1 MPWSAPSV
9 IELRIAFVHAVRTA
23 KRPLAV
29 ACRDFR
35 ISRKTGYKWLARF
48 ALVCGTDVTMA
59 RAWNVLWNVFG
70 EYGLPDAILCDN
82 AFGSL
87 GPGVSWFE
95 ARLMRLD
102 VRVVHGR
109 PYHPP
114 DPGQGRAIP
123 RHARSR
129 DLPTTSPRQPRPLP
143 GRIGTVATRRL
154 QRDPAPRGSGRR
166 RARYSLATLRTTS
179 SRQTAHRRI
188 PRRHRDPQSLHG
200 RRCPLALCENPGR
213 PRADRRIRPHRRNRQ
228 PREPLVWNPPHST
241 NTGGPTP
248 DRRTTINSSSVT
260 YVPATRATYV
270 PALNTTRTLAT

>member
-59 RAWNVLWNVFG
+59 RAGNVLGNVFG

-82 AFGSL
+82 AFGSW

-109 PYHPP
+109 PYHPQT
-114 DPGQGRAIP
+114 QGKVERFHGTLEAEIFP
-123 RHARSR
+123 RLPR
-129 DLPTTSPRQPRPLP
+129 DNLEHFQAGLEQW
-143 GRIGTVATRRL
+143 RR
-154 QRDPAPRGSGRR
+154 DVYNA
-166 RARYSLATLRTTS
+166 
-179 SRQTAHRRI
+179 
-188 PRRHRDPQSLHG
+188 
-200 RRCPLALCENPGR
+200 
-213 PRADRRIRPHRRNRQ
+213 IRPHEALGDVAPVTRWRPCERRRPAKLPTVEYPDGTVIRKVSTVGDVRWRCAKILAGHGLIGEFVRIEEIDNLVNLWYGTHRIRQ
-228 PREPLVWNPPHST
+228 IPVDQL
-241 NTGGPTP
+241 
-248 DRRTTINSSSVT
+248 RT
-260 YVPATRATYV
+260 AG
-270 PALNTTRTLAT
+270 LL